1 MVDTGAVSQRRT
13 STPLRLLLGALA
25 IAALGAAC
33 SSTGYSYVKNSDD
46 KTYFKVPDKWTLY
59 EEEELSKSLGLSP
72 RELEQFQE
80 GTWQVGFDASPKPSL
95 KHLLD
100 PRSKHPTGI
109 ASVEQLDFD
118 ASDNASIVALRNQ
131 FLDVDSAVQAGDA
144 EILSYEMLEP
154 DGGFHGFH
162 LVVDIAVD
170 GGRTITFD
178 QTSLLDQS
186 ASKVYNLIVTCG
198 ARCYADNADQI
209 DRVVG
214 SWTVEA

>member
-1 MVDTGAVSQRRT
+1 MPTTRGDGAHSAVRDGVRGTRFAVWAPNARRVSVVGDFNYWDGRSHVMQRRGG
-13 STPLRLLLGALA
+13 SGVWEAFVPDIGPGALYKFEMDNA
-25 IAALGAAC
+25 HGHVQL
-33 SSTGYSYVKNSDD
+33 KSDP
-46 KTYFKVPDKWTLY
+46 YA
-59 EEEELSKSLGLSP
+59 
-72 RELEQFQE
+72 FQM
-80 GTWQVGFDASPKPSL
+80 
-95 KHLLD
+95 
-100 PRSKHPTGI
+100 
-109 ASVEQLDFD
+109 QLRP
-118 ASDNASIVALRNQ
+118 DNASIVALRNQ